1 MEENV
6 ETYGAAVD
14 YINAT
19 PKFTTKN
26 CMEDTARF
34 WKRLGY
40 PAKNSQIL
48 HIAGTNGKGSVCAY
62 LCSVLQKSGIP
73 YGMFTSPHLVTM
85 RERIVINGE
94 KVSEDD
100 FLEAFRA
107 VMGEV
112 KRLASSYHPT
122 FFELLFFM
130 AMTLFEKY
138 GVEYVVLETGLGG
151 RLDATN
157 VVEEKKLCI
166 LTSIGYDHMEYL
178 GETLALIAGEKAG
191 IMRAGVPVVY
201 PERQEDVSRV
211 IEECAEKIGAKTFPV
226 GKAAIKEIKIRH
238 KTIDFSL
245 HLHYYDYIG
254 FTVSTSALYQ
264 VENASLAASALALL
278 GDRRITVS
286 ALRDGIRE
294 MVWEGRMEEILPS
307 VYLDGAH
314 NVDGIQAFLETVKQH
329 SCTGRRVLLYSTVRD
344 KQYAK
349 SAALLAQA
357 GLFDEICLVPLQGER
372 ALPLAQLTDCFGQY
386 TGFDRK
392 AFETLDKAFA
402 ELIAHK
408 HDGDEVYIVGS
419 LYLAGEVKA
428 LLRRFDND

>member
-1 MEENV
+1 MEETFG
-6 ETYGAAVD
+6 TYGAAVD

-26 CMEDTARF
+26 SMEDTARF
-34 WKRLGY
+34 WERLGY
-40 PAKNSQIL
+40 PAKDSKVL

-62 LCSVLQKSGIP
+62 LCSVLRRAGISC
-73 YGMFTSPHLVTM
+73 GMFTSPHLVSM
-85 RERIVINGE
+85 RERFVINGE
-94 KVSEDD
+94 MASEDD
-100 FLEAFRA
+100 FLYAFGV

-112 KRLASSYHPT
+112 RRLATAYHPT

-130 AMTLFEKY
+130 AMVLFEKY
-138 GVEYVVLETGLGG
+138 GVEYTVLETGLGG

-166 LTSIGYDHMEYL
+166 ITSIGYDHMEYL
-178 GETLALIAGEKAG
+178 GETLSQIAGEKAG
-191 IMRAGVPVVY
+191 IMRPGVPVVY
-201 PERQEDVSRV
+201 PERQEEVSRV
-211 IEECAEKIGAKTFPV
+211 IEERAEKIGAKTFPI
-226 GKAAIKEIKIRH
+226 GKAAIKEINIGH

-264 VENASLAASALALL
+264 VENASLAVCALALL
-278 GDRRITVS
+278 DDRRITLS
-286 ALRDGIRE
+286 ALRGGIRE

-329 SCTGRRVLLYSTVRD
+329 SCTGRRILLYSTVRD
-344 KQYAK
+344 KQYARV
-349 SAALLAQA
+349 AALLVQA
-357 GLFDEICLVPLQGER
+357 DLFDEVYLVPLQGER
-372 ALPLAQLTDCFGQY
+372 ALPLAKLTDCFRPY

-392 AFETLDKAFA
+392 AFETLDAAFA

-408 HDGDEVYIVGS
+408 KDGDEVYIVGS

-428 LLRRFDND
+428 LLRRFEND